1 MGIVTGLAWTAVGGV
16 TLQIEVNTMPGKGNL
31 KLTGQLGDVMKESA
45 KTAYSFMRS
54 VTDEYSIPEDFYKSK
69 DVHLHFP
76 EGAVPKDGP
85 SAGIGITTALASA
98 LSGRKVNANIAMTGE
113 VTLTGRVLAIGGL
126 KEKSMAAYKNGI
138 KTVIIPEDNMPDI
151 KQFDS
156 EVKKAITFVPVSD
169 VNEVLSLA
177 LVEDKEKKTRKSD
190 KKLAM
195 PEELANNQTVWQQS

>member
-1 MGIVTGLAWTAVGGV
+1 
-16 TLQIEVNTMPGKGNL
+16 
-31 KLTGQLGDVMKESA
+31 
-45 KTAYSFMRS
+45 
-54 VTDEYSIPEDFYKSK
+54 
-69 DVHLHFP
+69 
-76 EGAVPKDGP
+76 
-85 SAGIGITTALASA
+85 
-98 LSGRKVNANIAMTGE
+98 MTGE

-138 KTVIIPEDNMPDI
+138 KTVIIPEDNMSDI

-195 PEELANNQTVWQQS
+195 PEELANNQAVWQQS

>member
-1 MGIVTGLAWTAVGGV
+1 M
-16 TLQIEVNTMPGKGNL
+16 
-31 KLTGQLGDVMKESA
+31 
-45 KTAYSFMRS
+45 
-54 VTDEYSIPEDFYKSK
+54 
-69 DVHLHFP
+69 HLHFP

-98 LSGRKVNANIAMTGE
+98 LSGRKVNTNIAMTGE

-177 LVEDKEKKTRKSD
+177 LVEDKEKKTRKTD

-195 PEELANNQTVWQQS
+195 PEELANNQAVWQQS